1 MKSRLWNALPH
12 AGSPVFRMMHIIVAL
27 LILTQIINSNF
38 IESEAIDEQGLTS
51 IITWFHI
58 ISGFG
63 LIFCGIF
70 MMAWML
76 NIRGARYYFSWATF
90 DISGI
95 VADVKTL
102 MRFQLPEAHAGGIAA
117 SIQGLGVLSLLGV
130 SVSGALWFLLNAAQ
144 NPLASSLMHWHKNLT
159 SLIEIYFFAHGA
171 MGLLHLFINKAFQQQ
186 QNK

>member
-12 AGSPVFRMMHIIVAL
+12 AGSPVFRLVHIIAAL
-27 LILTQIINSNF
+27 LILSQIINSDF
-38 IESEAIDEQGLTS
+38 IEREAIDEQGLTS

-70 MMAWML
+70 MLTWML
-76 NIRGARYYFSWATF
+76 KIRGARYYFSWAVF

-95 VADVKTL
+95 IEDVKML
-102 MRFQLPEAHAGGIAA
+102 KRLHLPEAHAGGMAA

-130 SVSGALWFLLNAAQ
+130 SISGALWFLLNAAQ
-144 NPLASSLMHWHKNLT
+144 NPLASSMMHWHKNLT
-159 SLIEIYFFAHGA
+159 TLIEIYFFAHGA
-171 MGLLHLFINKAFQQQ
+171 MGLLHLFLNKAFQRQ
-186 QNK
+186 